1 MQRRHFLTTA
11 IGGGTAILMT
21 GGTVG
26 VWAQRRI
33 TPALPAVDPVAAH
46 IERELTRLASDLR
59 VGTRPHETI
68 TALASTFRLHA
79 AHVRATQ
86 SDTTLATA
94 LAAQIRRQG
103 RDGLLDAV
111 SGPNARQMHRDMLH
125 AHGLDS
131 LQVDESDISRERA
144 NDVLNGLL
152 AGTTLTT
159 VLDQAAALYDT
170 LARQV
175 AHNEVSHNGPVVRAV
190 QQCDTCP
197 IQQPPDP
204 GPNNDPLPRCEAL
217 KAVCNTLRVAAAI
230 CCALGIVPAC
240 AILGVEAATACAL
253 VWASGCP

>member
-1 MQRRHFLTTA
+1 MQRRHFLTTVV
-11 IGGGTAILMT
+11 GGGTAILMT

-86 SDTTLATA
+86 SDTALANA

-144 NDVLNGLL
+144 NEVLNGLL

-175 AHNEVSHNGPVVRAV
+175 AHNEVSHKRPGRSSRAAVRH
-190 QQCDTCP
+190 
-197 IQQPPDP
+197 
-204 GPNNDPLPRCEAL
+204 
-217 KAVCNTLRVAAAI
+217 
-230 CCALGIVPAC
+230 VPHT
-240 AILGVEAATACAL
+240 AATGSRAEQRPAPALRGTESRLQYLESRGGCLLCAGDRPG
-253 VWASGCP
+253 VRHSRG